1 MSNACLLS
9 ASKIKFFLQSEKRV
23 PRNVI
28 YKDIALMA
36 GDMSIRDTL
45 ITKIASSI
53 PREKINYLPFLVNKV
68 WYGDKM
74 VYDDE
79 TEQELTLLLDHLRQ
93 DRRFR
98 GRTI

>member
-1 MSNACLLS
+1 MSNACLLP
-9 ASKIKFFLQSEKRV
+9 ASKIKFFLQGEKRV

-28 YKDIALMA
+28 YKDVSMMA
-36 GDMSIRDTL
+36 GNMSIRDTL

-53 PREKINYLPFLVNKV
+53 PREKIDYLPYLVNKV

-79 TEQELTLLLDHLRQ
+79 TEQELSLLLDHLRQ
-93 DRRFR
+93 GFRRR
-98 GRTI
+98 ITS